1 MPLQGVKV
9 KMDNEGNLMVKR
21 LAKSNVY
28 VRYATGEN
36 AVGSDI
42 LKLPQA
48 ALEANKGLAVSYA
61 KDSVVAAC
69 RGDW

>member
-1 MPLQGVKV
+1 
-9 KMDNEGNLMVKR
+9 MDNEGNLMVKR
-21 LAKSNVY
+21 LAKSNGY

-48 ALEANKGLAVSYA
+48 ALEANKGLAVSGGVEGSAVSLRSGY
-61 KDSVVAAC
+61 
-69 RGDW
+69 RFG